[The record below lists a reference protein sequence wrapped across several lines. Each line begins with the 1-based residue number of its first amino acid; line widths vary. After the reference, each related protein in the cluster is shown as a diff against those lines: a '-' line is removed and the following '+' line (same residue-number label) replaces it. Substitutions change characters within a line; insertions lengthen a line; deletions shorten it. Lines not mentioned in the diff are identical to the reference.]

1 MTSISSFLPNLSG
14 ITQGFDQLAQLA
26 NSPTSSPAQFQSL
39 LEQLQNQMS
48 GEPAS
53 AASTAP
59 TAPSIATQA
68 GGSNFNGTAGIGYSG
83 YSGTVAVENQPTLSA
98 LPNTSQTSINQPSI
112 NQPSINQPSI
122 NQLGDAAA
130 SNALQYLGVPYTWGG
145 TSPQTGFD
153 CSGLVQRVYQNLGVA
168 LPRTAAEQSNV
179 GTPVSSISQAV
190 PGDLIFYGSPADHVG
205 IYLGNGLMVNAP
217 ETGQT
222 VSVTQVG
229 TPTSI
234 RHITSP
240 SPSATTTASSL
251 NSTFAAAS
259 SYYNLPP
266 GLLSAVAKVE
276 SNYNP
281 SAVSPAGAVGIMQI
295 MPSTAQGMGI
305 NPADPVQAIFAA
317 GQLLSEKLNHFGSV
331 PLALAAYNAG
341 DGAVE
346 AAGGIPP
353 YQETQNY
360 ISKVISTWQGG
371 N

>member
-14 ITQGFDQLAQLA
+14 ITQGFNQLAQLA
-26 NSPTSSPAQFQSL
+26 DSSSSSPAQFQSL

-48 GEPAS
+48 GS
-53 AASTAP
+53 STTTGSSTP
-59 TAPSIATQA
+59 TISTQA
-68 GGSNFNGTAGIGYSG
+68 GGSFANTTSGVGYNGF
-83 YSGTVAVENQPTLSA
+83 SGTTAIAGPPVYSA
-98 LPNTSQTSINQPSI
+98 QPST
-112 NQPSINQPSI
+112 
-122 NQLGDAAA
+122 NQLGDAVA

-153 CSGLVQRVYQNLGVA
+153 CSGLVQKVYQNEGIT

-217 ETGQT
+217 EQGQS

-234 RHITSP
+234 RHIAASNASP
-240 SPSATTTASSL
+240 TTTSSSSL

-281 SAVSPAGAVGIMQI
+281 QAVSPAGAVGIMQI

-346 AAGGIPP
+346 ASGGVPP
-353 YQETQNY
+353 YQETQSY

>member
-1 MTSISSFLPNLSG
+1 MTSISSFLPNLSS

-26 NSPTSSPAQFQSL
+26 DSSTSSPAQFQSL

-48 GEPAS
+48 GS
-53 AASTAP
+53 P
-59 TAPSIATQA
+59 TATGSATPTISTQA
-68 GGSNFNGTAGIGYSG
+68 GGSLVGGTSGANYNG
-83 YSGTVAVENQPTLSA
+83 YSGTSAVTGQPTYSA
-98 LPNTSQTSINQPSI
+98 EPTT
-112 NQPSINQPSI
+112 
-122 NQLGDAAA
+122 NQLGDAVA

-153 CSGLVQRVYQNLGVA
+153 CSGLVQKVYQNEGIN

-217 ETGQT
+217 EQGQS

-234 RHITSP
+234 RHITAATSSP
-240 SPSATTTASSL
+240 AASPPSSL

-281 SAVSPAGAVGIMQI
+281 SAISPAGAVGIMQI

-346 AAGGIPP
+346 ASGGVPP

>member
-1 MTSISSFLPNLSG
+1 MTSISSFLPNLSS

-26 NSPTSSPAQFQSL
+26 DSSSSSPAQFQSL

-48 GEPAS
+48 GS
-53 AASTAP
+53 P
-59 TAPSIATQA
+59 TATGSSTPTISTQA
-68 GGSNFNGTAGIGYSG
+68 GGSFANTTSGVGYNGFSGATAIAGPPVYS
-83 YSGTVAVENQPTLSA
+83 A
-98 LPNTSQTSINQPSI
+98 QPST
-112 NQPSINQPSI
+112 
-122 NQLGDAAA
+122 NQLGDAVA

-153 CSGLVQRVYQNLGVA
+153 CSGLVQKVYQNEGIT

-217 ETGQT
+217 EQGQS

-234 RHITSP
+234 RHIAAVNASPTTS
-240 SPSATTTASSL
+240 SSSL

-281 SAVSPAGAVGIMQI
+281 QAVSPAGAVGIMQI

-346 AAGGIPP
+346 ASGGIPP
-353 YQETQNY
+353 YQETQSY

>member
-39 LEQLQNQMS
+39 LEQLQSQMS

-53 AASTAP
+53 TASAASTAP
-59 TAPSIATQA
+59 SIVTQA
-68 GGSNFNGTAGIGYSG
+68 GGSNFNGTTGVGYSG
-83 YSGTVAVENQPTLSA
+83 YSGTVAIDNQTSLTA
-98 LPNTSQTSINQPSI
+98 MPNT
-112 NQPSINQPSI
+112 NQPSI

-281 SAVSPAGAVGIMQI
+281 SAVSPAGAIGIMQI